1 MRSRIITT
9 AGAVVVAI
17 TFAMAVTVS
26 VAAQGK
32 GHGGGGGGGG
42 GRGASGMGQPTGID
56 VERGRGR
63 SSDASNGRADSERV
77 NASDRS
83 NGRSDDGRERAR
95 IARENL
101 SNANRE
107 LTKHPGVANALHVN
121 ANALRAGY
129 QSALLK
135 NPNLTFGQFVAATRL
150 AHNLGADHPNITRDA
165 ILAGLAN
172 GKSIGQTLQNLGLSS
187 HEAKDAKKRAERE
200 IEESRK

>member
-17 TFAMAVTVS
+17 TFAMTMTVS

-32 GHGGGGGGGG
+32 GHGGGGGT
-42 GRGASGMGQPTGID
+42 SGMGQPTGTG
-56 VERGRGR
+56 VERGLGR
-63 SSDASNGRADSERV
+63 SSDASNGRADSGRG

-83 NGRSDDGRERAR
+83 NGRSDAGLDRAR
-95 IARENL
+95 IASENL

-107 LTKHPGVANALHVN
+107 LTKHPGVANALHIN
-121 ANALRAGY
+121 ANNLRAGY
-129 QSALLK
+129 QAALLN

-150 AHNLGADHPNITRDA
+150 AQNLGANHPNITRDA

-187 HEAKDAKKRAERE
+187 REAKDAKKQAEKE
-200 IEESRK
+200 IERSRK

>member
-9 AGAVVVAI
+9 AGALVVAI
-17 TFAMAVTVS
+17 TFAMAMTAS

-42 GRGASGMGQPTGID
+42 GGSGTGQATGIG
-56 VERGRGR
+56 VERGLGR
-63 SSDASNGRADSERV
+63 SSDASNGRADSGRG

-83 NGRSDDGRERAR
+83 NGRSDAGLERAR
-95 IARENL
+95 IASENL
-101 SNANRE
+101 SHANRE
-107 LTKHPGVANALHVN
+107 LTKHPGVANALHIN

-150 AHNLGADHPNITRDA
+150 AHNLGGEHPNITRDA

-187 HEAKDAKKRAERE
+187 REAKDAKKRAEKE
-200 IEESRK
+200 IEQSRK

>member
-1 MRSRIITT
+1 
-9 AGAVVVAI
+9 
-17 TFAMAVTVS
+17 
-26 VAAQGK
+26 
-32 GHGGGGGGGG
+32 
-42 GRGASGMGQPTGID
+42 MGQPTGVG
-56 VERGRGR
+56 VE
-63 SSDASNGRADSERV
+63 SGRADSGRG

-83 NGRSDDGRERAR
+83 NGRSDAGLERERTAS
-95 IARENL
+95 ENL
-101 SNANRE
+101 SHANRE
-107 LTKHPGVANALHVN
+107 LAKHPGVANALHIN

-150 AHNLGADHPNITRDA
+150 AQNLGGKHPNITRDA